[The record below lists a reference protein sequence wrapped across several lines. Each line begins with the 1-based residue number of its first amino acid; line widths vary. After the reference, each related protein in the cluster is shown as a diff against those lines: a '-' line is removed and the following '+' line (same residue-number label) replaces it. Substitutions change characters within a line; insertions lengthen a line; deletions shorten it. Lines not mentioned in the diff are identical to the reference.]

1 MTKTKT
7 ALVLG
12 AGGFI
17 GTHLVTDL
25 KKQGFWVRGV
35 DLKRPEYSETDADDF
50 IVADL
55 GTEAGMGAA
64 MDQCFDEVYQL
75 AADMGGA
82 GYIFTGENDAQV
94 MRNSS
99 LITLLF
105 LKVSEQYPPGK
116 VFYASS
122 ACVYPERNQMDTSNP
137 TTAEDT
143 VYPADPDSDYGWE
156 KLNSERLFLAHARNN
171 SLNVR
176 IGRFH
181 NIFGPLGS
189 WNNGKEKVPAAVCR
203 KVAQAA
209 DGGSIEIWG
218 DGEQTRSFLFI
229 EECLIAM
236 RKLMDSDMTDPVN
249 IGSSEMISINE
260 LANNVISISGKTL
273 SLQHIDGPQGV
284 RGRSSDNRFIE
295 KSLGW
300 RPQERLGEGLAIT
313 YHWIN
318 QQVIN
323 QGESG

>member
-1 MTKTKT
+1 MKKK

-17 GTHLVTDL
+17 GTHLVSDL
-25 KKQGFWVRGV
+25 KQQGFWVRGV
-35 DLKRPEYSETDADDF
+35 DLKYPEYSESDADEF
-50 IVADL
+50 IIADL
-55 GTEAGMGAA
+55 GTEAGMHMA
-64 MDQCFDEVYQL
+64 MDQAFDEVHQL

-99 LITLLF
+99 LINLLF
-105 LKVSEQYPPGK
+105 LKASEQYQPGV

-122 ACVYPERNQMDTSNP
+122 ACVYPQSNQGNTYNP

-156 KLNSERLFLAHARNN
+156 KLNSERLYLAHARN
-171 SLNVR
+171 SGLNVR

-181 NIFGPLGS
+181 NVFGPLGS
-189 WNNGKEKVPAAVCR
+189 WGNGKEKAPAAICR
-203 KVAQAA
+203 KVAEAL
-209 DGGSIEIWG
+209 DGGSIEVWG

-236 RKLMDSDMTDPVN
+236 RKLMNSDLADPIN
-249 IGSSEMISINE
+249 IGSSEMVSINQ
-260 LANNVISISGKTL
+260 LAEKVISMSGKRL
-273 SLQHIDGPQGV
+273 SLLHIEGPQGV

-295 KSLGW
+295 ASLGW
-300 RPQERLGEGLAIT
+300 RPQEELQVGLKTT
-313 YHWIN
+313 YEWIN
-318 QQVIN
+318 DQV
-323 QGESG
+323 ESKASTE